1 MTQSWWLSK
10 KAQPLLRNVAQAFCL
25 MSQVTSSS
33 RFFLIYCFRF
43 ELRKFIYSIRVVGT
57 VKARPYI
64 NEDLMVLIDPVDF
77 MDLIMDPITMTHWT
91 HAPMSREFLDLYF
104 QQECSRWWCW
114 CMLNHF
120 HTTTAATCAPHP
132 SIQAATVIVSLPLKK
147 RIPPFEIAI
156 LCTNHGSRNYLLIT
170 RPILPDGP
178 SL

>member
-1 MTQSWWLSK
+1 MWKKKIAITDFYTNIDMTQSWWLSK

-77 MDLIMDPITMTHWT
+77 MDLIMDPNVLQWLIEPMHPWAGNFWT
-91 HAPMSREFLDLYF
+91 YIFSRNVPDGGAGACRTISTQPLPPHVLPIPLFKPQLWL
-104 QQECSRWWCW
+104 C
-114 CMLNHF
+114 HF
-120 HTTTAATCAPHP
+120 HWKKEF
-132 SIQAATVIVSLPLKK
+132 PLLK
-147 RIPPFEIAI
+147 
-156 LCTNHGSRNYLLIT
+156 
-170 RPILPDGP
+170 
-178 SL
+178 